1 MTPDSENSDE
11 KDVVEEKPKEE
22 KPTEEEAP
30 AEQVV
35 EETKESESEA
45 ESEASSSSDEDT
57 EEEVET
63 DVESVGTL
71 LDLADREIWI
81 HVDNYTGE
89 VPDSDSDSSSESGSE
104 TGDDGE
110 KDPWNAVAVVGIRI
124 FHKGLGEGEEDGDLN
139 LKVIRPIP
147 FGKDNEEVDVEK
159 KCNTKVLDVDDSA
172 KDATLVGDTQEKI
185 RFIKGDSAR
194 RRTVTSMF

>member
-1 MTPDSENSDE
+1 MTPESDNSGEQDA
-11 KDVVEEKPKEE
+11 VEEKPAEE
-22 KPTEEEAP
+22 KPPEQVTEEA
-30 AEQVV
+30 
-35 EETKESESEA
+35 KGSESD
-45 ESEASSSSDEDT
+45 SESSSDQDT

-63 DVESVGTL
+63 DVESIGTL

-81 HVDNYTGE
+81 HVNNYTGE
-89 VPDSDSDSSSESGSE
+89 VPASDSDSSSDSESE
-104 TGDDGE
+104 AGDDAE

-139 LKVIRPIP
+139 LKVIRPIR
-147 FGKDNEEVDVEK
+147 FGKDDEEVDVDK
-159 KCNTKVLDVDDSA
+159 KCSTKVLDVDDSA

-185 RFIKGDSAR
+185 RFIKGESPR